1 MSALVRA
8 ELLRLRSSRSTWVLF
23 VVAVAFSGLLMALIL
38 TGAGTVEGAGTGTQ
52 QQRDLLLAAGAPA
65 TQLLGAVYGVLLVTG
80 ELASRTLTASLLV
93 TPDRRRIVLAKIFA
107 GAAAGAGVAAAL
119 LALGLVTAASVGS
132 LADVTLRPLLG
143 MVLMGAASGILGVG
157 IGTCIRNPTAAVAAP
172 LLWFVVVEPL
182 TRSFQLSWLR
192 PWLPGG
198 ALAAVSGAAFPGA
211 LPLAGAACVA
221 LAYAAAL
228 LLPGTRSLLRRD
240 VL

>member
-8 ELLRLRSSRSTWVLF
+8 ELRRLRSSRSTWGLF
-23 VVAVAFSGLLMALIL
+23 AVAVAVTALLMAFIL
-38 TGAGTVEGAGTGTQ
+38 DGAGTVEGAGTGTQ
-52 QQRDLLLAAGAPA
+52 QQRDLLLGAGGPA
-65 TQLLGAVYGVLLVTG
+65 TQLLAAVYGALLVTG
-80 ELASRTLTASLLV
+80 ELTSRTLTASLLV
-93 TPDRRRIVLAKIFA
+93 TPDRRRIVLAKVCA
-107 GAAAGAGVAAAL
+107 AAAAGAGVAAAL
-119 LALGLVTAASVGS
+119 LALGLVTVVIVGG
-132 LADVTLRPLLG
+132 LVDVTLRPLLG
-143 MVLMGAASGILGVG
+143 MVLMGAASGTLGVG
-157 IGTCIRNPTAAVAAP
+157 IGTCIRNQTAAVAAP

-182 TRSFQLSWLR
+182 TRSFQLTWLR

-221 LAYAAAL
+221 LAYATAL